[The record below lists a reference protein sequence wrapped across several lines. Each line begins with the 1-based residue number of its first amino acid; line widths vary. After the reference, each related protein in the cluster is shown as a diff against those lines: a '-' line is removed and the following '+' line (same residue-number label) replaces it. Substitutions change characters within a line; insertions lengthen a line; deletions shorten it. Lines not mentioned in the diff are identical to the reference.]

1 MKTPI
6 LLKNKGCLI
15 DGDALTCVWYPTY
28 DDSGNYVYYRMDLD
42 FLTEHGVL
50 QQKLY
55 YASIELA
62 MEDYNQL
69 INIFIKD
76 GD

>member
-6 LLKNKGCLI
+6 LLKNKGCII
-15 DGDALTCVWYPTY
+15 DSDALTCVWYPTH
-28 DDSGNYVYYRMDLD
+28 DDSDNLGHYHMDLY
-42 FLTEHGVL
+42 FLTGHGVL
-50 QQKLY
+50 EQKLY

-69 INIFIKD
+69 VNIFIKD
-76 GD
+76 GN